1 MKSHYIR
8 KIEFQTSLY
17 RKKFFTLL
25 QFLVYAQTLD
35 YEIDSLKSTRYRLVR
50 FRVQDFLR
58 YTGEI
63 YNYYQLKKLLDF
75 FNELQI
81 NSLIKFFSDTQ
92 YRILVR
98 ISQVKLEKGK

>member
-8 KIEFQTSLY
+8 KIDSQTSLD

-35 YEIDSLKSTRYRLVR
+35 YQIDSLKSTRYRLVT

-58 YTGEI
+58 YTGETH
-63 YNYYQLKKLLDF
+63 NYYQLKKLLEF
-75 FNELQI
+75 FDELQT
-81 NSLIKFFSDTQ
+81 NSLILDF
-92 YRILVR
+92 
-98 ISQVKLEKGK
+98 